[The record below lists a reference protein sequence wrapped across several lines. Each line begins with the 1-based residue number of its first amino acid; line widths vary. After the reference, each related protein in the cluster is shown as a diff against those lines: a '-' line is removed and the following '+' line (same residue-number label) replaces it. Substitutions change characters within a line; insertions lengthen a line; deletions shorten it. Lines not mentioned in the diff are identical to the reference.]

1 MVSPNGVR
9 SPAERSTKI
18 PRSICDSTSRAQVSA
33 SLRVRKVSVTGGQPV
48 RRTCAC
54 HCSGPFC
61 RMVAIAFLLTHATQ
75 LCQNCANGFRKTAM
89 IADVQSTAL
98 ILKENLARPRRFERP
113 TFAFG
118 AQRFLRPRP
127 LGPRNYIVSAIN
139 GRSYYA
145 HQFSHFH

>member
-61 RMVAIAFLLTHATQ
+61 RMVAIVFLLTHATQ
-75 LCQNCANGFRKTAM
+75 LCQNCANAIGKPTKIVDSQA
-89 IADVQSTAL
+89 IVL
-98 ILKENLARPRRFERP
+98 ILQEKLARPRRFERP

-118 AQRFLRPRP
+118 GQRSIQL
-127 LGPRNYIVSAIN
+127 
-139 GRSYYA
+139 SYG
-145 HQFSHFH
+145 

>member
-1 MVSPNGVR
+1 MISPNGVR
-9 SPAERSTKI
+9 SAAERSTKM

-61 RMVAIAFLLTHATQ
+61 RMVAIVFLLTHGTQ
-75 LCQNCANGFRKTAM
+75 LCQNCANRLAKPAR
-89 IADVQSTAL
+89 IADSQTIVL
-98 ILKENLARPRRFERP
+98 ILKENLARPRRLERP

-118 AQRFLRPRP
+118 AQFLRLLVFTGNRYTLP
-127 LGPRNYIVSAIN
+127 
-139 GRSYYA
+139 
-145 HQFSHFH
+145 